1 MRFPADGEYVFP
13 EALAPLVVEA
23 GIGTHIEPNVWIRHS
38 VLGKIARTCPQG
50 HPRCPYRNASG

>member
-38 VLGKIARTCPQG
+38 V
-50 HPRCPYRNASG
+50 